1 MAALTDPV
9 NERNIISRYK
19 DFMYT
24 AWQGVTWG
32 TNDVPVY
39 APGTGYATVVIPAT
53 AMGGPNTED
62 PGQGAFIGDGS
73 PGLVINAYNIFNY
86 LNYFTY
92 EYCKIRNIRAVLFVN
107 GLGGNTGN
115 YPTPGEV
122 YDVTA
127 VANYSNRST
136 QAAAAATAAAAGN
149 ASGKS
154 STAGVVDYV
163 TPLSSGPT
171 GGVAANQV
179 VSALELQYFM
189 ERCLQAYNNF
199 ARNQTYRYDTTVCHA
214 SCHSSCHFA
223 RGRR

>member
-1 MAALTDPV
+1 MAALTNPV
-9 NERNIISRYK
+9 NERNVISRFK
-19 DFMYT
+19 DYT
-24 AWQGVTWG
+24 YPNWQGVTWG
-32 TNDVPVY
+32 TNNVPVY
-39 APGTGYATVVIPAT
+39 APGTPYATVVIPAT

-86 LNYFTY
+86 LNFFTY

-107 GLGGNTGN
+107 GLGGNLGN

-127 VANYSNRST
+127 VANFGNRST

-154 STAGVVDYV
+154 STAGVVNYV
-163 TPLSSGPT
+163 TPVS

-179 VSALELQYFM
+179 ISAGEMEAFM
-189 ERCLQAYNNF
+189 ARCRSAYVAF

-214 SCHSSCHFA
+214 SCHSSCHGA